1 MGFLLTSK
9 ECELLLAFE
18 QKTSLEDLAAA
29 LHKDIS
35 VISRNLKSIALK
47 SPLLEKQ
54 HGKWVL
60 TDKGKTLNMWT
71 REAMVSQ
78 RLAMDKQESIK
89 IATTRE
95 FANRV
100 LLPSIKSLVDE
111 ERYFVSIIANDSGV
125 EQTLLAGNA
134 DFGFDCGRPYSP
146 NVAYKRLIHER
157 FVVVASPSFIHAY
170 NIGIFADLPKMQ
182 HLRFIRSE
190 GAVWDMDTEPR
201 RHLFGSFNDMA
212 NIREASLLG
221 YGWAIMPFYM
231 VKKEI
236 AEGRLVAIPGHEFP
250 DQKFGVWWLRERQNL
265 ASWIAKASTWLLAQ
279 NLG

>member
-1 MGFLLTSK
+1 MGFFLTSK

-29 LHKDIS
+29 LNKDIS

-47 SPLLEKQ
+47 SSLLEKQ
-54 HGKWVL
+54 HGKWML
-60 TDKGKTLNMWT
+60 TDKGKALNMWT
-71 REAMVSQ
+71 RNAMTSQ
-78 RLAMDKQESIK
+78 RLAMDKQQSIK

-95 FANRV
+95 FASRV
-100 LLPSIKSLVDE
+100 LLPSIKSLVNEDE
-111 ERYFVSIIANDSGV
+111 FFVSIIASDSGI
-125 EQTLLAGNA
+125 EQILLAGNA

-157 FVVVASPSFIHAY
+157 FVVVASLDFI
-170 NIGIFADLPKMQ
+170 NSNNVRTFADLPKMQ

-212 NIREASLLG
+212 NIREACLLG

-236 AEGRLVAIPGHEFP
+236 AEGKLMTISGHDFP
-250 DQKFGVWWLRERQNL
+250 DQKYGVWWLRERQNL
-265 ASWIAKASTWLLAQ
+265 SCWIAKASTWLLAQ